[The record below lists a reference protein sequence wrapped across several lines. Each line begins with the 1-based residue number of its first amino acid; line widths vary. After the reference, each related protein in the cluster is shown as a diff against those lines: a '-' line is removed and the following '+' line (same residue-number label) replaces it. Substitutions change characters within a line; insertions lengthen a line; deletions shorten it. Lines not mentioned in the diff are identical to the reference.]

1 MGITVTESRP
11 QPGSQ
16 SQSVVQSK
24 ATPLVQE
31 KAAGAAE
38 NAVKSSEL
46 NLAALERTVRLKFG
60 GKTARHIF
68 RRLTFSDWWGFLKD
82 SRSEM
87 ILQGDS
93 WSHES
98 RTDEAAIAL
107 WDRAVVRV
115 EGYRAGDDWKR
126 KMPATHKIAAVGLLQ
141 EVVAVPSTEEDDFDL
156 EADRRTVT
164 LEAAWNGQVYSNL
177 RHVFRVPE
185 QEDTLSYR
193 RLMAEFFRKSSRRQS
208 KSTTRVVVP
217 VRLSGLVKLY
227 DRLIEDAEGYTG
239 FRAPREMD
247 ALHKQAAILALFDP
261 PQEEPDEE
269 PAADEVVS
277 TNGGI

>member
-1 MGITVTESRP
+1 MDTPVTEGRP
-11 QPGSQ
+11 QSGSQ
-16 SQSVVQSK
+16 SQPVPHPK
-24 ATPLVQE
+24 
-31 KAAGAAE
+31 AGATKNVPEA
-38 NAVKSSEL
+38 SEL

-93 WSHES
+93 WSHQS

-107 WDRAVVRV
+107 WDRAIVRV
-115 EGYRAGDDWKR
+115 EGYRAGEDWKR

-141 EVVAVPSTEEDDFDL
+141 EVAAVPSSEEDDLDL

-164 LEAAWNGQVYSNL
+164 LEVAWNGEVYPSL

-193 RLMAEFFRKSSRRQS
+193 RLMAEFFRKSSRRES

-227 DRLIEDAEGYTG
+227 DRLIEEVEGYTG

-247 ALHKQAAILALFDP
+247 PLHKQAAVLALFEP
-261 PQEEPDEE
+261 PQEESDEE
-269 PAADEVVS
+269 PAGNEAVAP
-277 TNGGI
+277 NGGI

>member
-1 MGITVTESRP
+1 MDTTVTKSRP
-11 QPGSQ
+11 QPVG
-16 SQSVVQSK
+16 QSK
-24 ATPLVQE
+24 SVEQVKPSVQTQG
-31 KAAGAAE
+31 AGAGE
-38 NAVKSSEL
+38 NVPKSSEL

-82 SRSEM
+82 SRTEM

-107 WDRAVVRV
+107 WDRAIVRV
-115 EGYRAGDDWKR
+115 EGYRVGEDWKE
-126 KMPATHKIAAVGLLQ
+126 KMPASHKIAAVGLLQ
-141 EVVAVPSTEEDDFDL
+141 EVVAVPSSEEDDLDL

-164 LEAAWNGQVYSNL
+164 LKAAWNGQVFHRL
-177 RHVFRVPE
+177 QHIFRVPE
-185 QEDTLSYR
+185 QEQTLTYR
-193 RLMAEFFRKSSRRQS
+193 RLMAEFFRKSSRRQ
-208 KSTTRVVVP
+208 STTRVVVP

-227 DRLIEDAEGYTG
+227 DRLIEEAEGYTG

-247 ALHKQAAILALFDP
+247 PLHKQAAVLALFDS
-261 PQEEPDEE
+261 PQEESEEE
-269 PAADEVVS
+269 PAADDAVS
-277 TNGGI
+277 RNGGF